1 MVLKLRNVKKS
12 LVLLA
17 TFAVVL
23 SSYLSQICVAA
34 EKNEAQNALNNA
46 ESALASA
53 YLAVFNAE
61 KAGANVSSLNSKLSM
76 AADWLARANNA
87 FRLGNYDEA
96 YNFAVN
102 CFNIAKGLADEAEI
116 LMKEAQK
123 SRSEKLFWSATYSS
137 IGISFLFVLSLFGW
151 RYLKRFYIKRVL
163 KMKPEVIGEDELRR
177 S

>member
-1 MVLKLRNVKKS
+1 MRNIKKA

-17 TFAVVL
+17 IFAVVL
-23 SSYLSQICVAA
+23 LSHLLQICVA
-34 EKNEAQNALNNA
+34 EERDEAQNALNKA

-61 KAGANVSSLNSKLSM
+61 NAGANISSLISKLDV

-102 CFNIAKGLADEAEI
+102 CFNIAKGLA
-116 LMKEAQK
+116 
-123 SRSEKLFWSATYSS
+123 
-137 IGISFLFVLSLFGW
+137 
-151 RYLKRFYIKRVL
+151 
-163 KMKPEVIGEDELRR
+163 
-177 S
+177 

>member
-1 MVLKLRNVKKS
+1 MRNIKKS

-34 EKNEAQNALNNA
+34 ERSEAQNALNNA

-61 KAGANVSSLNSKLSM
+61 KAGANVSSLISKLGV

-87 FRLGNYDEA
+87 FRLGDYDEA
-96 YNFAVN
+96 YEFANVCLN
-102 CFNIAKGLADEAEI
+102 NVEGLADEAEI
-116 LMKEAQK
+116 LMLESQK
-123 SRSEKLFWSATYSS
+123 SRSEK
-137 IGISFLFVLSLFGW
+137 
-151 RYLKRFYIKRVL
+151 
-163 KMKPEVIGEDELRR
+163 
-177 S
+177 